1 MATRGRFVVAVDG
14 GGGKTDAVAVSLTG
28 RILHRASARGTSPHL
43 EGLRTAVTSVDKLV
57 RAVSDGQ
64 RPRVVSLFLSGV
76 DLASEEEQFREA
88 IAGLWWGPSATVE
101 NDVFALLRS
110 GAEEADAIAVVCG
123 TGVNAVGVRRDG
135 ARVRFPS
142 LGRLSGD
149 WGGGAGL
156 GSEALWHAARAV
168 DGRGPGTKL
177 VDLICEALG
186 APGIEELIED
196 LHLGRRPR
204 SQLTGLP
211 PVLFAAADAGDP
223 IACGLVDRQAD
234 EVVAYVRSVAS
245 RLELTGVPDVPVVLG
260 GAILRAG
267 HDRLDGRIA
276 AGVAEVCPG
285 ARLVVPSVP
294 PVAGAVLRA
303 LERGG
308 ASKTAIARAGALFPS
323 V

>member
-1 MATRGRFVVAVDG
+1 MPARGRFVVAVDG

-57 RAVSDGQ
+57 RAVSDGE

-76 DLASEEEQFREA
+76 DLPSEEDQFREA

-110 GAEEADAIAVVCG
+110 GTDEPDAIAVVCG
-123 TGVNAVGVRRDG
+123 TGVNAVGLRRDG

-186 APGIEELIED
+186 AAGIEELIED

-204 SQLTGLP
+204 AELTGLP
-211 PVLFAAADAGDP
+211 PVLFAAADAGDAV
-223 IACGLVDRQAD
+223 ACELIDRQAD
-234 EVVAYVRSVAS
+234 EVIAYVRSVAS
-245 RLELTGVPDVPVVLG
+245 RLELTGVPVVLG

-267 HDRLDGRIA
+267 YDRLDRRIA
-276 AGVAEVCPG
+276 TGVAEVCPG
-285 ARLVVPSVP
+285 ARLVIPSAP

-308 ASKTAIARAGALFPS
+308 ASKTAIARAGGLFAP